1 MSTIFSKAD
10 LKNIRDLLPEDG
22 VSILAKEFK
31 MSAGSI
37 RNILFGQHEN
47 IKVCRKALEMANAE
61 KEVIE
66 NQKQA
71 IA

>member
-1 MSTIFSKAD
+1 MTTIFSKTD
-10 LKNIRDLLPEDG
+10 LKRIRDLIGEEGIETLSVEFG
-22 VSILAKEFK
+22 LA
-31 MSAGSI
+31 AGSI

-47 IKVCRKALEMANAE
+47 IKICRKALEMANQE
-61 KEVIE
+61 MDKIN